1 MNTEGEKRKKE
12 SPDKIL
18 IRGAKVHNLKNIDVD
33 VPLNQIVGIAG
44 VSGSGFFFGRERVYK
59 LFTKFIILSHK
70 LLALTLDEC

>member
-44 VSGSGFFFGRERVYK
+44 VSGSGKSSWLSVFCMRRDREDTWM
-59 LFTKFIILSHK
+59 LFRLIP
-70 LLALTLDEC
+70 AAE